1 MLAERILATAATAKA
16 PFFPIH
22 VLGRLRAT
30 GMPIRDSRRYAG
42 PGKDAQRLAMLE
54 EHRTR
59 VQAQLEAVHT
69 HLAFIDRKITTDKER
84 LHG

>member
-1 MLAERILATAATAKA
+1 
-16 PFFPIH
+16 
-22 VLGRLRAT
+22 
-30 GMPIRDSRRYAG
+30 
-42 PGKDAQRLAMLE
+42 MLE